1 MWKLVERAVGAAMN
15 AHYAKTHVQQAPL
28 YANTRIG
35 TDTVV
40 FVHGLHGHILET
52 WGKFPEFLAND
63 SELPH
68 LDILMWG
75 YRASVFPGVLPI
87 AKVGE
92 ALTGFVREQT
102 ELEARIF
109 FVGHSMGGLVILR
122 GLCDEAKE
130 GRARQRPASRTRHV
144 HLYATP
150 SNGSEV
156 AGAIAATVG
165 FLPRVGHFIAGHLKE
180 LRRGVF
186 CDTLMGDVV
195 EHIYR
200 PRIDPGDENRKVEI
214 PIKAMVAERDLAV
227 TETAAKAIFKH
238 PAPVLVLGA
247 THTSVKE
254 PEKPSD
260 LSYRAFRESLVPHYT
275 RWFHDLSVRAID
287 QKDPIAQG
295 EVLQRCREPAV
306 LRLQSHHPIGG
317 GSAVSDERVQ
327 ELLAIAMLLAK
338 DAQDLRL
345 GRALDLALDELV
357 RHGR

>member
-15 AHYAKTHVQQAPL
+15 AHYARSHAQQAPL

-68 LDILMWG
+68 LDVLMWG
-75 YRASVFPGVLPI
+75 YRATVFPGALPI
-87 AKVGE
+87 EKVGE
-92 ALTGFVREQT
+92 ALAGFVREQT
-102 ELEARIF
+102 EQEAEIY

-130 GRARQRPASRTRHV
+130 GRARQRPASLTRHV

-156 AGAIAATVG
+156 AGAIDATVG
-165 FLPRVGHFIAGHLKE
+165 FLPRVGHFLAGHLKE
-180 LRRGVF
+180 LRRGKF
-186 CDTLMGDVV
+186 CDTLMRDVV
-195 EHIYR
+195 EHLYR
-200 PRIDPGDENRKVEI
+200 PHIDPGDENHKVDI
-214 PIKAMVAERDLAV
+214 PIKACVGERDIAV
-227 TETAAKAIFKH
+227 TETSAKAIFKH
-238 PAPVLVLGA
+238 PAPVLILGA
-247 THTSVKE
+247 THLTVKE

-260 LSYRAFRESLVPHYT
+260 LCYRAFRESLVPLYT

-287 QKDPIAQG
+287 QHDPIAQA
-295 EVLQRCREPAV
+295 EVFQRCKEPAV
-306 LRLQSHHPIGG
+306 LRLENNRPIGG
-317 GSAVSDERVQ
+317 GPAVSDARIE
-327 ELLAIAMLLAK
+327 ELLSVAMRLAK
-338 DAQDLRL
+338 DARDLRF
-345 GRALDLALDELV
+345 GRALDLAVVELM
-357 RHGR
+357 RRGR